1 MSVLTS
7 AAASIMHWQ
16 VSNSLVWVHG
26 KKLTAFFASRVN
38 NFLLFGKDCLV
49 GKLRDVSTEI
59 CRSKHYALAST

>member
-7 AAASIMHWQ
+7 ATASIMRWQ
-16 VSNSLVWVHG
+16 VPNSLVWVHG

-49 GKLRDVSTEI
+49 GELRDVGTDLR
-59 CRSKHYALAST
+59 CSKHYALASI